1 MKIGFIGHGNM
12 GAAIIKGLV
21 DNDVLPKEN
30 IFVSGHTLEGT
41 EAFASQNH
49 ITAIFPNEDLVKAV
63 DVIILAVKPHVVHEI
78 IREIRDE
85 LTESETLLISIAA
98 GKSISDLER
107 AVKTSQQ
114 AIIRVMPN
122 VNATVGASVTGIT
135 ANQSTTSEQL
145 ELATKIFESIGSV
158 YNLSEESF
166 SIFTALAGSAP
177 AFAYLFIDG
186 LARSA
191 VKHGLPKPLATQI
204 ATEMVLGSA
213 QLVAQSD
220 DNPWGLIDKV
230 SSPGG
235 TTIEGVL
242 SLEADGFVGSISR
255 AIDATYEKD
264 QKFARFKENQE

>member
-12 GAAIIKGLV
+12 GAAIIKGLI
-21 DNDVLPKEN
+21 DNNVLPKEN

-41 EAFASQNH
+41 EAFASQNQ

-63 DVIILAVKPHVVHEI
+63 DVIILAVKPHVVHDI

-85 LTESETLLISIAA
+85 LTESETLLVSIAA
-98 GKSISDLER
+98 GKTISELER

-122 VNATVGASVTGIT
+122 VNAIVGASVTGIT
-135 ANQSTTSEQL
+135 TNQSTTPAQL
-145 ELATKIFESIGSV
+145 EMATKIFESIGSV

-213 QLVAQSD
+213 KLVAQSD

-242 SLEADGFVGSISR
+242 SLEADGFVGVISR